1 MYDALTGRFTFPC
14 PARGETRVTLSAFRQ
29 LERLPGA
36 AHPAVFQV
44 LFACACGEEHEGL
57 VTHDD
62 LDWAP
67 LGLQGGVFYNLMTSR
82 LDLVDS
88 ELSDLAA
95 RRIQAGEW
103 PWSFFCYPEE
113 RPRPV
118 FPSAFFL
125 LAPGDG
131 SLGVALEEFPNEVAR
146 CEPLRFG
153 AGKCGAGVGPGAGV
167 GKHSMLVAVLSP
179 RHAVRMPRPHDAMRL
194 VVHIGRLELAS
205 GFDAAIKRCVPQRDR
220 PVFRVV
226 VERHHGDARTC
237 GRPEDECAGH
247 MALREGAYD
256 AQPPVRRAQLVT
268 TVRYPGAALADDD
281 VRLRERLRNHKHRR
295 ARRKK

>member
-44 LFACACGEEHEGL
+44 LFACGCGEEHEGL

-67 LGLQGGVFYNLMTSR
+67 LGLQGGVFYNVMTAR
-82 LDLVDS
+82 LDRFEV

-103 PWSFFCYPEE
+103 PWSFFCYAEE

-118 FPSAFFL
+118 FPSAFVV
-125 LAPGDG
+125 LAPAGG
-131 SLGVALEEFPNEVAR
+131 GEE
-146 CEPLRFG
+146 
-153 AGKCGAGVGPGAGV
+153 VG
-167 GKHSMLVAVLSP
+167 L
-179 RHAVRMPRPHDAMRL
+179 AVRCPACSSISVNL
-194 VVHIGRLELAS
+194 VSTQHLDVPFHNDREIGVLEHLFAA
-205 GFDAAIKRCVPQRDR
+205 DAAR
-220 PVFRVV
+220 V
-226 VERHHGDARTC
+226 VERFAAELYSASFDTR
-237 GRPEDECAGH
+237 RL
-247 MALREGAYD
+247 AL
-256 AQPPVRRAQLVT
+256 Q
-268 TVRYPGAALADDD
+268 
-281 VRLRERLRNHKHRR
+281 
-295 ARRKK
+295 